1 MKKLLISRILACL
14 IFLTIWGSKTYA
26 QGSTSSIDAG
36 TETFKITSNTRI
48 NSQKTEYQ
56 YYASAN
62 ISLFIGA
69 DEVWKNDEIYSGK
82 YYLSSGGNMGI
93 KQDGNPKK
101 QTKAGYYKAEQTN
114 DNKSAC
120 IALPNTGNYFHFL
133 FHTKGKITLAFN
145 VKYKI
150 DPAKP
155 DEKNQ
160 KDLYVAKATNETV
173 TVVEKNNKK
182 NNYYTTRRGITPS
195 SIKVTTTENTETTET
210 KIDPQESDDNK
221 YFKIRAVG
229 GDHPMVIKFDA
240 EAGDEYC
247 IWMSSAEEFALG
259 GFTFNV
265 DDSQRF
271 TPWTP
276 VVHRQIE
283 FGKSPKDME
292 NADAKAPS
300 GVEDITFMYGG
311 WTNHTNAV
319 KAATWNADN
328 STWGFND
335 NGTENTTYTID
346 GNEKTDEWAKV
357 KAESETTEKL
367 VTLDGYGKF
376 TAGCGQVPTDQY
388 GNAYNPPATSA
399 APSVANIPCRGTYYK
414 FEPAKDGTLN
424 VYVRQ
429 AANSPLY
436 LVDET
441 GKPQKSIDYK
451 AGNDATF
458 TEGADASYTINKLA
472 ACRYGFDVKAGKTYV
487 LFQNNATL
495 GFYGFTFGASSTE
508 ATNVSISQTNG
519 YTYEAK
525 NNATVTLTKP
535 LTANVWNTI
544 CLPFS
549 MTEQQVRN
557 AFGENARIA
566 EFKKVEESGNKE
578 VALFGMHYYQLITAG
593 KPCLIKP
600 SKVSDNYTITG
611 VTIDAKEALTVTDS
625 NKKFDF
631 VGTYATTSMPVN
643 SHFLGSNNGKLYYI
657 TAAKDISG
665 LKAFLKPAENNSG
678 AKLSIAFDSTDN
690 DQDNNTTG
698 IEAIKDYTDQD
709 AANSSANKG
718 IYNINGQFMGTNPA
732 ILPQGIYVKNG
743 KKFIVK

>member
-1 MKKLLISRILACL
+1 MKRLFTSRILACL

-26 QGSTSSIDAG
+26 QGSISSYSAG
-36 TETFKITSNTRI
+36 TETFEITSNTKI
-48 NSQKTEYQ
+48 NSQETEYQ

-69 DEVWKNDEIYSGK
+69 KEVWKEPKLIGDS
-82 YYLSSGGNMGI
+82 YYLSSKGNPGI
-93 KQDGNPKK
+93 KPDDNGKEID
-101 QTKAGYYKAEQTN
+101 AEFKESQN
-114 DNKSAC
+114 C

-133 FHTKGKITLAFN
+133 FHTKGNIKLAFN
-145 VKYKI
+145 VKY
-150 DPAKP
+150 AKAGN
-155 DEKNQ
+155 KY
-160 KDLYVAKATNETV
+160 LYVEKATNETV
-173 TVVEKNNKK
+173 TIVDNN
-182 NNYYTTRRGITPS
+182 NNYTTTKGITTSPEKTKAS
-195 SIKVTTTENTETTET
+195 PTTSGITITNVRSEN
-210 KIDPQESDDNK
+210 NR
-221 YFKIRAVG
+221 YFQVNAPIG
-229 GDHPMVIKFDA
+229 YNSLLIEIDA
-240 EAGDEYC
+240 EAGEEYY
-247 IWMSSAEEFALG
+247 IWMPSAENFALG
-259 GFTFNV
+259 GFTFDV
-265 DDSQRF
+265 DKSQLF
-271 TPWTP
+271 TPWKP

-283 FGKSPKDME
+283 FGKSPKEME
-292 NADAKAPS
+292 NADGNAPS

-311 WTNHTNAV
+311 WTNHPNAV
-319 KAATWNADN
+319 KAATWDATNLN
-328 STWGFND
+328 WGFGE
-335 NGTENTTYTID
+335 NGTDNTTYTIN
-346 GNEKTDEWAKV
+346 NEQKIDKWETV
-357 KAESETTEKL
+357 KAESETT
-367 VTLDGYGKF
+367 TLDGYGKF

-388 GNAYNPPATSA
+388 GKTYTPTTSA

-429 AANSPLY
+429 AAESPLF

-451 AGNDATF
+451 AGNAATI
-458 TEGADASYTINKLA
+458 TEGDDVSYTIKKLA

-508 ATNVSISQTNG
+508 ISNVTISQAKG

-525 NNATVTLTKP
+525 NNVTVNLTKP
-535 LTANVWNTI
+535 LKANVWNAI

-549 MTEQQVRN
+549 MTEQQVRST
-557 AFGENARIA
+557 FGENARIA

-600 SKVSDNYTITG
+600 SKVSDTYAIEG
-611 VTIDAKEALTVTDS
+611 VTIDAEKALTIDDP
-625 NKKFDF
+625 NNKFDF

-643 SHFLGSNNGKLYYI
+643 SHYLGSNDGKLYYI
-657 TAAKDISG
+657 TAKKEISG

-718 IYNINGQFMGTNPA
+718 IYNINGQFVGTNPA

>member
-1 MKKLLISRILACL
+1 MKRLFTSRILACL

-26 QGSTSSIDAG
+26 QEAG
-36 TETFKITSNTRI
+36 TETFEITSSTSI
-48 NSQKTEYQ
+48 PKQSTEYQ

-69 DEVWKNDEIYSGK
+69 DEVWENPKLIGSK
-82 YYLSSGGNMGI
+82 YYLSSQGNPGI
-93 KQDGNPKK
+93 KPNNNGKEID
-101 QTKAGYYKAEQTN
+101 AEF
-114 DNKSAC
+114 DKSQNC
-120 IALPNTGNYFHFL
+120 IPLPNTGNYFHFL
-133 FHTKGKITLAFN
+133 FHTKGKIILAFN
-145 VKYKI
+145 VNY
-150 DPAKP
+150 AKP
-155 DEKNQ
+155 GNKY
-160 KDLYVAKATNETV
+160 LYVEKPTNKDV
-173 TVVEKNNKK
+173 TLINNG
-182 NNYYTTRRGITPS
+182 NNYT
-195 SIKVTTTENTETTET
+195 T
-210 KIDPQESDDNK
+210 KIGISSEKTQVTSTGTTIKEPQSGDNR
-221 YFKIRAVG
+221 YFQINASA
-229 GDHPMVIKFDA
+229 GDHPMVINIDA
-240 EAGDEYC
+240 EAGEEYY
-247 IWMSSAEEFALG
+247 IWMYKAEKFALG

-292 NADAKAPS
+292 KNADAKAPS

-311 WTNHTNAV
+311 WTNHPNAV
-319 KAATWNADN
+319 KAATWDTNN
-328 STWGFND
+328 KTWGFND
-335 NGTENTTYTID
+335 NGTDNTTYTIN
-346 GNEKTDEWAKV
+346 NEQKIDKWEDV
-357 KAESETTEKL
+357 KAESGTTEKL

-429 AANSPLY
+429 AANNPLF

-451 AGNDATF
+451 AGNDAKF
-458 TEGADASYTINKLA
+458 TEGTDASYVIDKLA
-472 ACRYGFDVKAGKTYV
+472 TCRYGFDVKAGKTYV

-495 GFYGFTFGASSTE
+495 GFYGFTFGASSQNS
-508 ATNVSISQTNG
+508 ANVTISQAEG

-525 NNATVTLTKP
+525 NNATVNLTKP
-535 LTANVWNTI
+535 LNANVWNAI

-549 MTEQQVRN
+549 MTEQQVRS
-557 AFGENARIA
+557 AFGKDARIA
-566 EFKKVEESGNKE
+566 EFKKVEESGKK
-578 VALFGMHYYQLITAG
+578 ALFGMHYYQLITAG

-600 SKVSDNYTITG
+600 SQVSETYTIKG
-611 VTIDAKEALTVTDS
+611 VTIDAENALTIVDS

-631 VGTYATTSMPVN
+631 VGTYTPTTMPAN
-643 SHFLGSNNGKLYYI
+643 SHFLSSNDGKLYYI
-657 TAAKDISG
+657 TADKEISG

>member
-1 MKKLLISRILACL
+1 MKKLLTSRILACL
-14 IFLTIWGSKTYA
+14 IFLTILGSKTYA
-26 QGSTSSIDAG
+26 QGSTSSYDAG
-36 TETFKITSNTRI
+36 TETFEITSNTKI
-48 NSQKTEYQ
+48 NSQSTEYQ

-69 DEVWKNDEIYSGK
+69 DEVWKNEEIFSGK

-93 KQDGNPKK
+93 KQDKDQNK
-101 QTKAGYYKAEQTN
+101 QTDAGYYKAEKTTGN
-114 DNKSAC
+114 SAC

-133 FHTKGKITLAFN
+133 FHTKGKIKLAFN
-145 VKYKI
+145 VNYAKETGKY
-150 DPAKP
+150 
-155 DEKNQ
+155 
-160 KDLYVAKATNETV
+160 LYVEKATNEPV
-173 TVVEKNNKK
+173 TVVYKNN
-182 NNYYTTRRGITPS
+182 NYTTRRGKTPS
-195 SIKVTTTENTETTET
+195 SINVTATTTET
-210 KIDPQESDDNK
+210 KIEPQESGDNK
-221 YFKIRAVG
+221 YFKISGVG
-229 GDHPMVIKFDA
+229 GNHPMEIVFDA

-265 DDSQRF
+265 DKTQLF
-271 TPWTP
+271 TPWKP

-283 FGKSPKDME
+283 YGKSPEDMKD
-292 NADAKAPS
+292 ADANAPS

-311 WTNHTNAV
+311 WTNHPNAV
-319 KAATWNADN
+319 KAATWDANN
-328 STWGFND
+328 KTWGFND
-335 NGTENTTYTID
+335 NGTDKTTYTIN
-346 GNEKTDEWAKV
+346 NEKKIDKWEEV
-357 KAESETTEKL
+357 KAESETTEHL
-367 VTLDGYGKF
+367 VTLDSYAKF

-388 GNAYNPPATSA
+388 GNAYTPATSA
-399 APSVANIPCRGTYYK
+399 APNVANIPCRGTYYK

-424 VYVRQ
+424 IYVRQ
-429 AANSPLY
+429 AADSPLY

-441 GKPQKSIDYK
+441 GKSQKSIDYK
-451 AGNDATF
+451 AGNDAKF
-458 TEGADASYTINKLA
+458 TEGTDASYTINKLA

-487 LFQNNATL
+487 LFQNNEKL

-508 ATNVSISQTNG
+508 ETKVSISQTDG

-535 LTANVWNTI
+535 LKANVWNAI

-557 AFGENARIA
+557 AFGEDARIA
-566 EFKKVEESGNKE
+566 EFKKVEESGKKD

-611 VTIDAKEALTVTDS
+611 VTIDTEKALTVTDS

-631 VGTYATTSMPVN
+631 VGTYAPTTMPTN
-643 SHFLGSNNGKLYYI
+643 SHFLGSNDGKLYYI
-657 TAAKDISG
+657 TTAKNISG
-665 LKAFLKPAENNSG
+665 LKAFLKPADNNSG

-690 DQDNNTTG
+690 DFDNNTTG
-698 IEAIKDYTDQD
+698 IEAIKDYTEQD

>member
-1 MKKLLISRILACL
+1 MKRLLTSRILTCL
-14 IFLTIWGSKTYA
+14 IFLTIWESKTYA
-26 QGSTSSIDAG
+26 QGSISSYTAG
-36 TETFKITSNTRI
+36 TETFEITSNTSI
-48 NSQKTEYQ
+48 PKQSTEYQ

-69 DEVWKNDEIYSGK
+69 NEVWEDPKPIGGK
-82 YYLSSGGNMGI
+82 YYLNSQGNPGI
-93 KQDGNPKK
+93 QQDGSSNNNQQIDAGFDK
-101 QTKAGYYKAEQTN
+101 TK
-114 DNKSAC
+114 SC

-133 FHTKGKITLAFN
+133 FHTKGKIKLAFN
-145 VKYKI
+145 VNYANQTNKYLYI
-150 DPAKP
+150 EKP
-155 DEKNQ
+155 
-160 KDLYVAKATNETV
+160 T
-173 TVVEKNNKK
+173 KNNVTLTNKG
-182 NNYYTTRRGITPS
+182 NNYTTKIGIS
-195 SIKVTTTENTETTET
+195 SEKTKVTSTGTTITE
-210 KIDPQESDDNK
+210 PQSGDNR
-221 YFKIRAVG
+221 YFKINASA
-229 GDHPMVIKFDA
+229 GDHSILIEIDA
-240 EAGDEYC
+240 EAGEEYY
-247 IWMSSAEEFALG
+247 IWMYKAEKFALG
-259 GFTFNV
+259 GFTFDV
-265 DDSQRF
+265 DESQLF
-271 TPWTP
+271 TPWKP

-283 FGKSPKDME
+283 YGKSPANMK
-292 NADAKAPS
+292 NADGNAPS
-300 GVEDITFMYGG
+300 GVKDITFMYGG
-311 WTNHTNAV
+311 WTNHPNAV
-319 KAATWNADN
+319 RAATWDEANK
-328 STWGFND
+328 TWGFND
-335 NGTENTTYTID
+335 NGTDNTKYTIN
-346 GNEKTDEWAKV
+346 GNEKTDNWEEV
-357 KAESETTEKL
+357 KAESETTDKL
-367 VTLDGYGKF
+367 VTLDGYTKF
-376 TAGCGQVPTDQY
+376 TSGCGQVPTDQY
-388 GNAYNPPATSA
+388 GKAFDPTQTSSAT
-399 APSVANIPCRGTYYK
+399 PSVANIPCRGTYYK

-451 AGNDATF
+451 AGNDAKI
-458 TEGADASYTINKLA
+458 TEGTDASYTINKLA

-487 LFQNNATL
+487 LFQNNETL

-508 ATNVSISQTNG
+508 ISNVTISQAEG

-535 LTANVWNTI
+535 LKANVWNAI

-549 MTEQQVRN
+549 MTEQQVRS
-557 AFGENARIA
+557 AFGEDARIA
-566 EFKKVEESGNKE
+566 EFKKVEESGKKD

-611 VTIDAKEALTVTDS
+611 VTIDTEKALTVTDS

-643 SHFLGSNNGKLYYI
+643 SHFLGSNDGKLYYI
-657 TAAKDISG
+657 TTSKNISG
-665 LKAFLKPAENNSG
+665 LKAFLKPADNNSG

-690 DQDNNTTG
+690 DFDNNTTG
-698 IEAIKDYTDQD
+698 IEAIKDYMDQD

>member
-1 MKKLLISRILACL
+1 MKRLLTSRILACL

-26 QGSTSSIDAG
+26 QGSISSYTAG
-36 TETFKITSNTRI
+36 TETFKITSNTSI
-48 NSQKTEYQ
+48 PKQNTEYQ

-69 DEVWKNDEIYSGK
+69 DEVWKNEEIFSGK

-93 KQDGNPKK
+93 RQDEDPTK
-101 QTKAGYYKAEQTN
+101 QTDAGYYKAERTTGS
-114 DNKSAC
+114 SAC

-133 FHTKGKITLAFN
+133 FHTKGKIKLAFN
-145 VKYKI
+145 VKYRDNAT
-150 DPAKP
+150 DPTKL
-155 DEKNQ
+155 NQ
-160 KDLYVAKATNETV
+160 KDLYVEKATNETV
-173 TVVEKNNKK
+173 TVVDKNKK
-182 NNYYTTRRGITPS
+182 NNYTTRRGITPS
-195 SIKVTTTENTETTET
+195 SIKVTTTENTETTGT
-210 KIDPQESDDNK
+210 KIDPQESDNNK
-221 YFKIRAVG
+221 YFKIKAVG
-229 GDHPMVIKFDA
+229 GDHPMDIEFDA

-259 GFTFNV
+259 GFTFDV
-265 DDSQRF
+265 DESQLF
-271 TPWTP
+271 TPWKP

-283 FGKSPKDME
+283 FGKNPKEIEDG
-292 NADAKAPS
+292 NAPS

-311 WTNHTNAV
+311 WTNHPNAV
-319 KAATWNADN
+319 KAATWNEAN
-328 STWGFND
+328 KTWGFNE
-335 NGTENTTYTID
+335 NGTDNTKYTIND
-346 GNEKTDEWAKV
+346 NEKTDKWEDV
-357 KAESETTEKL
+357 KAESATTEQL
-367 VTLDGYGKF
+367 FTLDGYAKF
-376 TAGCGQVPTDQY
+376 TPGCGQVPTDQY
-388 GNAYNPPATSA
+388 GNNYTPTTSA
-399 APSVANIPCRGTYYK
+399 VPSVANIPCRGTYYK
-414 FEPAKDGTLN
+414 FEPDKDGTLN

-451 AGNDATF
+451 AGNDATIYPG
-458 TEGADASYTINKLA
+458 TDGSYIIDKLA
-472 ACRYGFDVKAGKTYV
+472 ACRYGFEVQAGKTYV
-487 LFQNNATL
+487 LFQNNAKL

-508 ATNVSISQTNG
+508 ATNVSISQADG

-535 LTANVWNTI
+535 LKANVWNAI

-557 AFGENARIA
+557 AFGKDARIA
-566 EFKKVEESGNKE
+566 EFKKVDESGKKA
-578 VALFGMHYYQLITAG
+578 VASFGMHYYQLITAG

-600 SKVSDNYTITG
+600 SQVNENDTYTIKG
-611 VTIDAKEALTVTDS
+611 VTIDAEKALTIADS

-631 VGTYATTSMPVN
+631 VGTYARTTMPAN

-657 TAAKDISG
+657 TADKEISG
-665 LKAFLKPAENNSG
+665 LKAFFKPVSTSN

-690 DQDNNTTG
+690 DFDNNTTG
-698 IEAIKDYTDQD
+698 IEAIKDYMDQD

>member
-1 MKKLLISRILACL
+1 MKRLLTSRILTCL

-26 QGSTSSIDAG
+26 QSSNIAG
-36 TETFKITSNTRI
+36 TETFEITSSTKI
-48 NSQKTEYQ
+48 PKQSTEYQ

-69 DEVWKNDEIYSGK
+69 DEVWKNEKILGEK

-93 KQDGNPKK
+93 RQDNNQKK
-101 QTKAGYYKAEQTN
+101 QTDAGYYEAKETTGN
-114 DNKSAC
+114 SAC

-133 FHTKGKITLAFN
+133 FHTKGNIKLAFN
-145 VKYKI
+145 AKYKR
-150 DPAKP
+150 DPAEP
-155 DEKNQ
+155 DKKNQ
-160 KDLYVAKATNETV
+160 KYLYVEKATNEPV
-173 TVVEKNNKK
+173 TVVSKGNK
-182 NNYYTTRRGITPS
+182 YTTRRGITPS
-195 SIKVTTTENTETTET
+195 SIKVTATTETTIE
-210 KIDPQESDDNK
+210 PQESGDNK
-221 YFKIRAVG
+221 YFKIIGVG
-229 GDHPMVIKFDA
+229 GDHPMVIEFDA

-259 GFTFNV
+259 GFTFDV
-265 DDSQRF
+265 DESQLF
-271 TPWTP
+271 TPWKP

-283 FGKSPKDME
+283 YGKSPANMK
-292 NADAKAPS
+292 NADGNAPS

-311 WTNHTNAV
+311 WTNHPNAV
-319 KAATWNADN
+319 KAAIWNDTEK
-328 STWGFND
+328 TWGFND
-335 NGTENTTYTID
+335 NGTANTTYTV
-346 GNEKTDEWAKV
+346 NTETKTDKWEEV
-357 KAESETTEKL
+357 KPESGTTDNL
-367 VTLDGYGKF
+367 VTLDGYTKF
-376 TAGCGQVPTDQY
+376 TSGCGQAPTDQY
-388 GNAYNPPATSA
+388 GKAYDPTQASSA
-399 APSVANIPCRGTYYK
+399 NPSVANIPCRGTYYK
-414 FEPAKDGTLN
+414 LEPAKDGTLN

-429 AANSPLY
+429 AANSPLF

-458 TEGADASYTINKLA
+458 TEGTDASYSIDKLA
-472 ACRYGFDVKAGKTYV
+472 ACRYGFNVKAGKTYV
-487 LFQNNATL
+487 LFQNNEKL
-495 GFYGFTFGASSTE
+495 GFYGLTFGASSTAE
-508 ATNVSISQTNG
+508 TTVSISQNDG

-535 LTANVWNTI
+535 LKANVWNAI

-557 AFGENARIA
+557 AFGEDARIA
-566 EFKKVEESGNKE
+566 EFKKVDESGKKA
-578 VALFGMHYYQLITAG
+578 VASFGMHYYQLITAG

-600 SKVSDNYTITG
+600 SQVNDTYTIKG
-611 VTIDAKEALTVTDS
+611 VTIDAEQALTIADS

-631 VGTYATTSMPVN
+631 VGTYAPTTMPAN
-643 SHFLGSNNGKLYYI
+643 SHFLGSNDGKLYYI
-657 TAAKDISG
+657 TADKEISG
-665 LKAFLKPAENNSG
+665 LKAFFKPVSTSN

-690 DQDNNTTG
+690 DFDNNTTG
-698 IEAIKDYTDQD
+698 IEAIKDYMDQD

>member
-1 MKKLLISRILACL
+1 MKRLFTSRILACL

-26 QGSTSSIDAG
+26 QEAG
-36 TETFKITSNTRI
+36 TETFEITSNTSI
-48 NSQKTEYQ
+48 PKQSTEYQ

-69 DEVWKNDEIYSGK
+69 DEVWENPKLIGSK
-82 YYLSSGGNMGI
+82 YYLSSQGNPGI
-93 KQDGNPKK
+93 KPDDNGKEID
-101 QTKAGYYKAEQTN
+101 AEFDKFQN
-114 DNKSAC
+114 C
-120 IALPNTGNYFHFL
+120 IPLPNTGNYFHFL
-133 FHTKGKITLAFN
+133 FHTKGKIILAFN
-145 VKYKI
+145 VNYANPGNKY
-150 DPAKP
+150 
-155 DEKNQ
+155 
-160 KDLYVAKATNETV
+160 LYVEKPTNKDV
-173 TVVEKNNKK
+173 TLTYKG
-182 NNYYTTRRGITPS
+182 NNYT
-195 SIKVTTTENTETTET
+195 T
-210 KIDPQESDDNK
+210 KIGISSEKTQVTSTGTEITEPQSGDNR
-221 YFKIRAVG
+221 YFKIYASTK
-229 GDHPMVIKFDA
+229 GDHPMVINIDA
-240 EAGDEYC
+240 EAGEEYF
-247 IWMSSAEEFALG
+247 IWMASAENFALG

-292 NADAKAPS
+292 KNADAKAPS

-319 KAATWNADN
+319 KAATWDAIKR
-328 STWGFND
+328 TWGFND
-335 NGTENTTYTID
+335 NGNENTTSYTIN
-346 GNEKTDEWAKV
+346 NEQKIDKWETV

-388 GNAYNPPATSA
+388 GNAYNTPATSA

-429 AANSPLY
+429 AAGKPLF
-436 LVDET
+436 LIDET

-451 AGNDATF
+451 AGNDAKF
-458 TEGADASYTINKLA
+458 TETDAPYIIDKLA

-508 ATNVSISQTNG
+508 ATNVSISQNND

-549 MTEQQVRN
+549 MTEQQVRS
-557 AFGENARIA
+557 AFGEDARIA
-566 EFKKVEESGNKE
+566 EFKKVDESGNKE

-611 VTIDAKEALTVTDS
+611 VTIDAEKALTVTDS

-631 VGTYATTSMPVN
+631 VGTYAPTTMPTN
-643 SHFLGSNNGKLYYI
+643 SHFLGSNDGKLYYI
-657 TAAKDISG
+657 TADKEISG
-665 LKAFLKPAENNSG
+665 LKAFFQPVSTSN

-690 DQDNNTTG
+690 DLDNNTTG

-718 IYNINGQFMGTNPA
+718 IYNINGQFVGTNPA

>member
-1 MKKLLISRILACL
+1 MKKLLTSRILACL

-26 QGSTSSIDAG
+26 QGSISSYTAG
-36 TETFKITSNTRI
+36 TETFEITSNTSI
-48 NSQKTEYQ
+48 PKQSTEYQ

-69 DEVWKNDEIYSGK
+69 YEVWENPKLIGGK
-82 YYLSSGGNMGI
+82 YYLSSQGNMGI
-93 KQDGNPKK
+93 KQDGNPNNQKD
-101 QTKAGYYKAEQTN
+101 AGYYKAEETTGN
-114 DNKSAC
+114 SAC

-133 FHTKGKITLAFN
+133 FHTKGHIKLAFN
-145 VKYKI
+145 AKYKK
-150 DPAKP
+150 DTSTK
-155 DEKNQ
+155 KN
-160 KDLYVAKATNETV
+160 KKNLYVAKATNNTV
-173 TVVEKNNKK
+173 TVIDDANN
-182 NNYYTTRRGITPS
+182 NYTTRRGITPS
-195 SIKVTTTENTETTET
+195 NISVTTTEITATTGTEI
-210 KIDPQESDDNK
+210 KPQESGANQ
-221 YFKIRAVG
+221 YFKISAYG
-229 GDHPMVIKFDA
+229 GDHPMVIDFDA

-247 IWMSSAEEFALG
+247 IWMSSAENFALG
-259 GFTFNV
+259 GFTFDV
-265 DDSQRF
+265 DESQLF
-271 TPWTP
+271 TPWKP

-283 FGKSPKDME
+283 FGKSPEDMKD
-292 NADAKAPS
+292 ADANAPS
-300 GVEDITFMYGG
+300 GVEDITLMYGG

-319 KAATWNADN
+319 KAATWDATNK
-328 STWGFND
+328 TWGFND
-335 NGTENTTYTID
+335 NGTDNTTYTID
-346 GNEKTDEWAKV
+346 GNVKTDEWAEV
-357 KAESETTEKL
+357 KAEDQL

-388 GNAYNPPATSA
+388 GKTYTPTTSA

-429 AANSPLY
+429 AANYPLY

-451 AGNDATF
+451 AGNDANF
-458 TEGADASYTINKLA
+458 TEGPDASYVIDKLA

-535 LTANVWNTI
+535 LSANVWNAI

-566 EFKKVEESGNKE
+566 EFKKVDESGKNA
-578 VALFGMHYYQLITAG
+578 VASFGMHYYQLITAG

-600 SKVSDNYTITG
+600 SKVSNTYTIQG
-611 VTIDAKEALTVTDS
+611 VTIDAEKALTIVDS

-631 VGTYATTSMPVN
+631 VGTYATTSMLVN
-643 SHFLGSNNGKLYYI
+643 SHFLGSNDGKLYYI
-657 TAAKDISG
+657 TTAKNISG
-665 LKAFLKPAENNSG
+665 LKAFLKPVENNPAG

>member
-1 MKKLLISRILACL
+1 MKKLLTSRILACL

-26 QGSTSSIDAG
+26 QGSTSSYTAG
-36 TETFKITSNTRI
+36 TETFEITSNTRI
-48 NSQKTEYQ
+48 NSQSTEYQ

-69 DEVWKNDEIYSGK
+69 DEVWEDPKPIGGK
-82 YYLSSGGNMGI
+82 YYLSSQGNPGI
-93 KQDGNPKK
+93 QQDGSSNVN
-101 QTKAGYYKAEQTN
+101 QIDAGFDETK
-114 DNKSAC
+114 SC

-133 FHTKGKITLAFN
+133 FHTKGKIKLAFN
-145 VKYKI
+145 VNYANPGNKYLYI
-150 DPAKP
+150 EKP
-155 DEKNQ
+155 
-160 KDLYVAKATNETV
+160 T
-173 TVVEKNNKK
+173 KNNVTLTNKG
-182 NNYYTTRRGITPS
+182 NNYT
-195 SIKVTTTENTETTET
+195 T
-210 KIDPQESDDNK
+210 KIGISSEKTQVTSTGTTITEPQLGDNR
-221 YFKIRAVG
+221 YFKINASA
-229 GDHPMVIKFDA
+229 GDHPMVIEIDA
-240 EAGDEYC
+240 EAGEEYY
-247 IWMSSAEEFALG
+247 IWMYKAEKFALG
-259 GFTFNV
+259 GFTFDV
-265 DDSQRF
+265 DESQLF
-271 TPWTP
+271 TPWKP

-283 FGKSPKDME
+283 YGKSPANMK
-292 NADAKAPS
+292 NADGNAPS

-311 WTNHTNAV
+311 WTNHPNAV
-319 KAATWNADN
+319 KAATWDATNL
-328 STWGFND
+328 TWGFND
-335 NGTENTTYTID
+335 NGTDNTKYTID
-346 GNEKTDEWAKV
+346 GYEKTDEWAEV
-357 KAESETTEKL
+357 KAESGTTEKL

-388 GNAYNPPATSA
+388 GNAYTPATSA

-451 AGNDATF
+451 AGNAATF
-458 TEGADASYTINKLA
+458 KEGKGTDVSYTITELA

-487 LFQNNATL
+487 LFQNNETL

-508 ATNVSISQTNG
+508 ESKVNISQNDG

-535 LTANVWNTI
+535 LTANVWNAI

-557 AFGENARIA
+557 AFGKDARIA

-600 SKVSDNYTITG
+600 SQVSETYTIEG
-611 VTIDAKEALTVTDS
+611 VTIDAEEALTVADS

-631 VGTYATTSMPVN
+631 VGTYAPTTMPVN
-643 SHFLGSNNGKLYYI
+643 SHFLGSNDGKLYYI

-665 LKAFLKPAENNSG
+665 LKAFLKPVENNPAG
-678 AKLSIAFDSTDN
+678 AKLSIAFDSTVN

-732 ILPQGIYVKNG
+732 ILPQGIYVKDG

>member
-1 MKKLLISRILACL
+1 MKELLTSRILACL

-26 QGSTSSIDAG
+26 QGSTSSYSAG
-36 TETFKITSNTRI
+36 TETFEITSNTRI
-48 NSQKTEYQ
+48 PGQSTEYQ

-69 DEVWKNDEIYSGK
+69 DEVWKNDEISGK

-93 KQDGNPKK
+93 RQDENPKK
-101 QTKAGYYKAEQTN
+101 QTDAGFYDAVDTK
-114 DNKSAC
+114 DKSAC

-133 FHTKGKITLAFN
+133 FHTKGKIKLAFN
-145 VKYKI
+145 VKYKF
-150 DPAKP
+150 DPTKP
-155 DEKNQ
+155 DEINQ
-160 KDLYVAKATNETV
+160 KYLYVEKATNETV
-173 TVVEKNNKK
+173 TVIKKGKN
-182 NNYYTTRRGITPS
+182 YTTRRGITPS
-195 SIKVTTTENTETTET
+195 SINVTATTTET
-210 KIDPQESDDNK
+210 KIEPQESDDNK

-229 GDHPMVIKFDA
+229 GDHPMEIEFDA

-259 GFTFNV
+259 GFTFKV

-283 FGKSPKDME
+283 YGKSPANMK
-292 NADAKAPS
+292 NADGNAPS

-311 WTNHTNAV
+311 WTNHPNAV
-319 KAATWNADN
+319 KAATWDPTNI
-328 STWGFND
+328 TWGFND
-335 NGTENTTYTID
+335 NGTDNTTYTIN
-346 GNEKTDEWAKV
+346 NEQKIDKWEEV
-357 KAESETTEKL
+357 KAESETTDKL
-367 VTLDGYGKF
+367 VTLDGYAKF
-376 TAGCGQVPTDQY
+376 TAGCGQFPTDQY
-388 GNAYNPPATSA
+388 GKAYAPNTTSSTV
-399 APSVANIPCRGTYYK
+399 PSVANIPCRGTYYK

-429 AANSPLY
+429 AADSPLY

-458 TEGADASYTINKLA
+458 TEGTDASYVIDKLA

-508 ATNVSISQTNG
+508 ATHVSISQTDG

-535 LTANVWNTI
+535 LKANVWNAI

-549 MTEQQVRN
+549 MTEQQVRS
-557 AFGENARIA
+557 AFGEDARIA
-566 EFKKVEESGNKE
+566 EFKKVDNSGNKA

-600 SKVSDNYTITG
+600 SQVSNTYTING
-611 VTIDAKEALTVTDS
+611 VTIDAEKALTIEDS
-625 NKKFDF
+625 NKMFNF
-631 VGTYATTSMPVN
+631 VGTYASTNMPVN
-643 SHFLGSNNGKLYYI
+643 SHFLGSTDGKLYYI
-657 TAAKDISG
+657 TKAKDISG
-665 LKAFLKPAENNSG
+665 LKAFLKPVDNTSASTGN
-678 AKLSIAFDSTDN
+678 AKLSIAFDKTDN
-690 DQDNNTTG
+690 SPDNNTTG

-709 AANSSANKG
+709 SANSSANKG
-718 IYNINGQFMGTNPA
+718 IYNINGQFVGTNPA
-732 ILPQGIYVKNG
+732 ILSQGIYVVNG

>member
-1 MKKLLISRILACL
+1 MKRLLTSRILACL

-26 QGSTSSIDAG
+26 QGGISSYTAG
-36 TETFKITSNTRI
+36 TETFEITSNTRI
-48 NSQKTEYQ
+48 NSQSTEYQ

-69 DEVWKNDEIYSGK
+69 DEVWEDSKPIGGK
-82 YYLSSGGNMGI
+82 YYLSSQGNPGI
-93 KQDGNPKK
+93 QQDGSSNVN
-101 QTKAGYYKAEQTN
+101 QIDAGFDETK
-114 DNKSAC
+114 SC

-133 FHTKGKITLAFN
+133 FHTKGKIKLAFN
-145 VKYKI
+145 VNYANPGNKYLYI
-150 DPAKP
+150 EKP
-155 DEKNQ
+155 
-160 KDLYVAKATNETV
+160 T
-173 TVVEKNNKK
+173 KNNVTLTNKG
-182 NNYYTTRRGITPS
+182 NNYT
-195 SIKVTTTENTETTET
+195 T
-210 KIDPQESDDNK
+210 KIGISSEKTQVTSTGTTITEPQLGDNR
-221 YFKIRAVG
+221 YFKINASA
-229 GDHPMVIKFDA
+229 GDHPMVIEIDA
-240 EAGDEYC
+240 EAGEEYY
-247 IWMSSAEEFALG
+247 IWMYKAEKFALG
-259 GFTFNV
+259 GFTFDV
-265 DDSQRF
+265 DESQLF
-271 TPWTP
+271 TPWKP

-283 FGKSPKDME
+283 YGKSPANMK
-292 NADAKAPS
+292 NADGNAPS

-311 WTNHTNAV
+311 WTNHPNAV
-319 KAATWNADN
+319 KAATWDATNL
-328 STWGFND
+328 TWGFND
-335 NGTENTTYTID
+335 NGTDNTKYTID
-346 GNEKTDEWAKV
+346 GYEKTDEWAEV
-357 KAESETTEKL
+357 KAESGTTEKL

-388 GNAYNPPATSA
+388 GNAYTPATSA

-451 AGNDATF
+451 AGNAATF
-458 TEGADASYTINKLA
+458 KEGKGTDVSYTITELA

-487 LFQNNATL
+487 LFQNNETL

-508 ATNVSISQTNG
+508 ESKVNISQNDG

-535 LTANVWNTI
+535 LTANVWNAI

-557 AFGENARIA
+557 AFGKDARIA

-600 SKVSDNYTITG
+600 SQVSETYTIEG
-611 VTIDAKEALTVTDS
+611 VTIDAEEALTVADS

-631 VGTYATTSMPVN
+631 VGTYAPTTMPVN
-643 SHFLGSNNGKLYYI
+643 SHFLGSNDGKLYYI

-665 LKAFLKPAENNSG
+665 LKAFLKPVENNPAG
-678 AKLSIAFDSTDN
+678 AKLSIAFDSTVN

-732 ILPQGIYVKNG
+732 ILPQGIYVKDG

>member
-1 MKKLLISRILACL
+1 MKKLLTSRILACL
-14 IFLTIWGSKTYA
+14 IFLTILGSKTYA
-26 QGSTSSIDAG
+26 QGSTSSYSAG
-36 TETFKITSNTRI
+36 TETFEITSNTRI
-48 NSQKTEYQ
+48 PGQSTEYQ

-69 DEVWKNDEIYSGK
+69 DEVWKNDEISGK

-93 KQDGNPKK
+93 RQDENPKK
-101 QTKAGYYKAEQTN
+101 QTDAGFYDAVDTK
-114 DNKSAC
+114 DKSAC

-133 FHTKGKITLAFN
+133 FHTKGKIKLAFN
-145 VKYKI
+145 VKYKF
-150 DPAKP
+150 DPTKP
-155 DEKNQ
+155 DEINQ
-160 KDLYVAKATNETV
+160 KYLYVEKATNETV
-173 TVVEKNNKK
+173 TVIKKGKN
-182 NNYYTTRRGITPS
+182 YTTRRGITPS
-195 SIKVTTTENTETTET
+195 SINVTATTTET
-210 KIDPQESDDNK
+210 KIEPQESDDNK

-229 GDHPMVIKFDA
+229 GDHPMEIEFDA

-259 GFTFNV
+259 GFTFKV

-283 FGKSPKDME
+283 SGKSPKEME
-292 NADAKAPS
+292 NADRNAPS
-300 GVEDITFMYGG
+300 GVEDISFMYGG
-311 WTNHTNAV
+311 WTNHPNAV
-319 KAATWNADN
+319 KAATWNDTEK
-328 STWGFND
+328 TWGFNE
-335 NGTENTTYTID
+335 NGTANTTYTINNKQKID
-346 GNEKTDEWAKV
+346 KWEDV

-367 VTLDGYGKF
+367 VTLDGYAKF

-388 GNAYNPPATSA
+388 GKAYTPATSA
-399 APSVANIPCRGTYYK
+399 APNVANIPCRGTYYK

-429 AANSPLY
+429 AADSPLY

-458 TEGADASYTINKLA
+458 KEGTDASYTINKLA

-519 YTYEAK
+519 YTYKAK

-535 LTANVWNTI
+535 LKENVWNAI

-549 MTEQQVRN
+549 MTEQQVRS
-557 AFGENARIA
+557 AFGEDARIA
-566 EFKKVEESGNKE
+566 EFKKVEESGKKD

-600 SKVSDNYTITG
+600 SQVSDTYTISG
-611 VTIDAKEALTVTDS
+611 VTIDAEKALTIVDS

-643 SHFLGSNNGKLYYI
+643 SHFLGSNDGKLYYI
-657 TAAKDISG
+657 TTAKNISG
-665 LKAFLKPAENNSG
+665 LKAFLKPVENNSG
-678 AKLSIAFDSTDN
+678 AKLSIAFDSTVN

-698 IEAIKDYTDQD
+698 IEAIKDYTEQD

>member
-1 MKKLLISRILACL
+1 MKRLLTSRILTCL

-26 QGSTSSIDAG
+26 QGSISSYTAG
-36 TETFKITSNTRI
+36 TETFKITSNTSI
-48 NSQKTEYQ
+48 KKQNTEYQ

-69 DEVWKNDEIYSGK
+69 DEVWKNEEIFSGK

-93 KQDGNPKK
+93 RQDEDPTK
-101 QTKAGYYKAEQTN
+101 QTDAGYYKAERTTGS
-114 DNKSAC
+114 SAC

-133 FHTKGKITLAFN
+133 FHTKGKIKLAFN
-145 VKYKI
+145 VKYRDNAT
-150 DPAKP
+150 DPTKL
-155 DEKNQ
+155 NQ
-160 KDLYVAKATNETV
+160 KDLYVEKATNETV
-173 TVVEKNNKK
+173 TVVDKNKK
-182 NNYYTTRRGITPS
+182 NNYTTRRGITPS
-195 SIKVTTTENTETTET
+195 SIKVTTTENTETTGT
-210 KIDPQESDDNK
+210 KIDPQESDNNK

-229 GDHPMVIKFDA
+229 GDHPMVIEFDA

-259 GFTFNV
+259 GFTFDV
-265 DDSQRF
+265 DESQLF
-271 TPWTP
+271 TPWKP

-283 FGKSPKDME
+283 FGKSPKETE
-292 NADAKAPS
+292 NTDRNAPS

-311 WTNHTNAV
+311 WTNHPNAV
-319 KAATWNADN
+319 KAATWNETEK
-328 STWGFND
+328 TWGFNE
-335 NGTENTTYTID
+335 NGTVNTTYNVN
-346 GNEKTDEWAKV
+346 NESKMDKWEEV
-357 KAESETTEKL
+357 KAESETTDNL
-367 VTLDGYGKF
+367 VTLDGYTKF
-376 TAGCGQVPTDQY
+376 TPGCGQVPTDQY
-388 GNAYNPPATSA
+388 GKAFNPTQTSSAT
-399 APSVANIPCRGTYYK
+399 PSVANIPCRGTYYK

-429 AANSPLY
+429 AANNPLF

-458 TEGADASYTINKLA
+458 TEGTDASYSIDKLA
-472 ACRYGFDVKAGKTYV
+472 ACRYGFEVQAGKTYV
-487 LFQNNATL
+487 LFQNNEKL

-508 ATNVSISQTNG
+508 VTNVSISQTDD

-525 NNATVTLTKP
+525 NNTTVTLTKP
-535 LTANVWNTI
+535 LKANVWNAI

-566 EFKKVEESGNKE
+566 EFKKVDESGKKA
-578 VALFGMHYYQLITAG
+578 VASFGMHYYQLITAG

-600 SKVSDNYTITG
+600 SQVNENDTYTIKG
-611 VTIDAKEALTVTDS
+611 VTIDAEKALTIADS
-625 NKKFDF
+625 NNLFNF
-631 VGTYATTSMPVN
+631 VGTYARTTMPVN
-643 SHFLGSNNGKLYYI
+643 SHFLGSNDGKLYYI
-657 TAAKDISG
+657 TADKDISG
-665 LKAFLKPAENNSG
+665 LKAFFKPVSTSN

-690 DQDNNTTG
+690 DFDNNTTG
-698 IEAIKDYTDQD
+698 IEAIKDYMDQD

>member
-1 MKKLLISRILACL
+1 MKRLLTTSRILACL
-14 IFLTIWGSKTYA
+14 IFLTILGSKTYA
-26 QGSTSSIDAG
+26 QGSISSYTAG
-36 TETFKITSNTRI
+36 TETFEITSNTSI
-48 NSQKTEYQ
+48 PKQSTEYQ

-69 DEVWKNDEIYSGK
+69 DEVWENEEIFSGK

-93 KQDGNPKK
+93 KQDNNQKK
-101 QTKAGYYKAEQTN
+101 QTDAGYYEAKETTGN
-114 DNKSAC
+114 SAC

-133 FHTKGKITLAFN
+133 FHTKGKIKLDFN
-145 VKYKI
+145 AKYKLNL
-150 DPAKP
+150 AKP
-155 DEKNQ
+155 DERNQ
-160 KDLYVAKATNETV
+160 KYLYVEKATNKTV
-173 TVVEKNNKK
+173 TVVDKKGNK
-182 NNYYTTRRGITPS
+182 YTTRRGITPL
-195 SIKVTTTENTETTET
+195 SINVKATTETT
-210 KIDPQESDDNK
+210 IDTLESGDNK
-221 YFKIRAVG
+221 YFKISGVG
-229 GDHPMVIKFDA
+229 GDHPMVIEFDA

-259 GFTFNV
+259 GFTFDV
-265 DDSQRF
+265 DESQLF
-271 TPWTP
+271 TPWKP

-283 FGKSPKDME
+283 YGKSPANMK
-292 NADAKAPS
+292 NADGNAPS
-300 GVEDITFMYGG
+300 GVKDITFMYGG
-311 WTNHTNAV
+311 WTNHPNAV
-319 KAATWNADN
+319 NAATWDEANK
-328 STWGFND
+328 TWGFND
-335 NGTENTTYTID
+335 NGTDNTKYTIN
-346 GNEKTDEWAKV
+346 GNEKTDNWEEV
-357 KAESETTEKL
+357 KAESETTDKTDKL
-367 VTLDGYGKF
+367 VTLDGYTKF
-376 TAGCGQVPTDQY
+376 TSGCGQVPTDQY
-388 GNAYNPPATSA
+388 GKAFDPTQTSSAT
-399 APSVANIPCRGTYYK
+399 PSVANIPCRGTYYK

-451 AGNDATF
+451 AGNDAKF
-458 TEGADASYTINKLA
+458 TEGTDASYIIDKLA
-472 ACRYGFDVKAGKTYV
+472 ACRYGFEVQAGKTYV
-487 LFQNNATL
+487 LFQNYAML

-508 ATNVSISQTNG
+508 ATNVSISQADG

-535 LTANVWNTI
+535 LKANVWNAI

-557 AFGENARIA
+557 AFGEDARIA
-566 EFKKVEESGNKE
+566 EFKKVDESGKKA
-578 VALFGMHYYQLITAG
+578 VASFGMHYYQLITAG

-600 SKVSDNYTITG
+600 SQVNDTYTIKG
-611 VTIDAKEALTVTDS
+611 VTIDAEQALTIADS

-631 VGTYATTSMPVN
+631 VGTYAPTTMPVN
-643 SHFLGSNNGKLYYI
+643 SHFLGSNDGKLYYI
-657 TAAKDISG
+657 TADKEISG
-665 LKAFLKPAENNSG
+665 LKAFFQPVSTSN

-690 DQDNNTTG
+690 DFDNNTTG
-698 IEAIKDYTDQD
+698 IEAIKDYMDQD

>member
-1 MKKLLISRILACL
+1 MKRLFTSRILACL

-26 QGSTSSIDAG
+26 QEAG
-36 TETFKITSNTRI
+36 TETFEITSNTSI
-48 NSQKTEYQ
+48 PKQSTEYQ

-69 DEVWKNDEIYSGK
+69 DEVWENPKPIGSK
-82 YYLSSGGNMGI
+82 YYLSSQGNPGI
-93 KQDGNPKK
+93 KPDNNEGK
-101 QTKAGYYKAEQTN
+101 QIDAGYVDAQN
-114 DNKSAC
+114 C

-133 FHTKGKITLAFN
+133 FHTKGKITLDFN
-145 VKYKI
+145 VIYSNETTKS
-150 DPAKP
+150 
-155 DEKNQ
+155 
-160 KDLYVAKATNETV
+160 LYVEKATNEPV
-173 TVVEKNNKK
+173 TVVDN
-182 NNYYTTRRGITPS
+182 YTTTKGITTS
-195 SIKVTTTENTETTET
+195 SEKTKASFTTTGTPLKEKRAGANR
-210 KIDPQESDDNK
+210 
-221 YFKIRAVG
+221 YFSVKASA
-229 GDHPMVIKFDA
+229 GDHPIVIEINA
-240 EAGDEYC
+240 EAGEEYY
-247 IWMSSAEEFALG
+247 IWMYKAEKFALG

-292 NADAKAPS
+292 KNADAKAPS

-319 KAATWNADN
+319 KAATWDAIKR
-328 STWGFND
+328 TWGFND
-335 NGTENTTYTID
+335 NGNENTTSYTIN
-346 GNEKTDEWAKV
+346 NEQKIDKWETV

-388 GNAYNPPATSA
+388 GKAYTPATSA
-399 APSVANIPCRGTYYK
+399 VPSVANIPCRGTYYK

-429 AANSPLY
+429 AADSPLY

-458 TEGADASYTINKLA
+458 TEGADVSYTINKLA

-549 MTEQQVRN
+549 MTEQQVRS
-557 AFGENARIA
+557 AFGEDARIA
-566 EFKKVEESGNKE
+566 EFKKVDERKD

-600 SKVSDNYTITG
+600 SQVSDTYTIKG
-611 VTIDAKEALTVTDS
+611 VTIDAENALTIVDS
-625 NKKFDF
+625 NKKFNF

-643 SHFLGSNNGKLYYI
+643 SHFLDSNDGKLYYI
-657 TAAKDISG
+657 TAAKNISG

>member
-1 MKKLLISRILACL
+1 MKRLFTSRILACL

-26 QGSTSSIDAG
+26 QEAG
-36 TETFKITSNTRI
+36 TETFEITSNTKI
-48 NSQKTEYQ
+48 NSQETEYQ

-69 DEVWKNDEIYSGK
+69 KEVWKEPKLIGGS
-82 YYLSSGGNMGI
+82 YYLSSKGNPGI
-93 KQDGNPKK
+93 KPNNNEGK
-101 QTKAGYYKAEQTN
+101 QIDAGYVDAQN
-114 DNKSAC
+114 C

-133 FHTKGKITLAFN
+133 FHTKGKITLDFN
-145 VKYKI
+145 VIYSNETTKS
-150 DPAKP
+150 
-155 DEKNQ
+155 
-160 KDLYVAKATNETV
+160 LYVEKATNEPV
-173 TVVEKNNKK
+173 TVAQNNKD
-182 NNYYTTRRGITPS
+182 YTTTKGITTEKTEASP
-195 SIKVTTTENTETTET
+195 TTTGTNIKAT
-210 KIDPQESDDNK
+210 NK
-221 YFKIRAVG
+221 GYNRYFKVHAPAGNNSLI
-229 GDHPMVIKFDA
+229 IKIDA
-240 EAGDEYC
+240 EAGEEYY
-247 IWMSSAEEFALG
+247 IWMPSAEEFALG
-259 GFTFNV
+259 GFTFDV

-271 TPWTP
+271 TPWKP

-283 FGKSPKDME
+283 WNKSPENMKD
-292 NADAKAPS
+292 ADGTAPS

-319 KAATWNADN
+319 EAATWNDTER
-328 STWGFND
+328 TWGFNE
-335 NGTENTTYTID
+335 NGTANTTYTIN
-346 GNEKTDEWAKV
+346 NEKKIDKWEDV
-357 KAESETTEKL
+357 KAESGTTEKL

-388 GNAYNPPATSA
+388 GKTYTPATSA
-399 APSVANIPCRGTYYK
+399 VPSVANIPCRGTYYK

-429 AANSPLY
+429 AANRPLF

-451 AGNDATF
+451 AGNNATF
-458 TEGADASYTINKLA
+458 TEGKGADVSYTINELA

-508 ATNVSISQTNG
+508 ATNVSISQTND

-549 MTEQQVRN
+549 MTEKQVRN
-557 AFGENARIA
+557 AFGEDARIA
-566 EFKKVEESGNKE
+566 EFKKVDESDKKA
-578 VALFGMHYYQLITAG
+578 VASFGMHYYQLITAG

-600 SKVSDNYTITG
+600 SQVNDTYTIKG
-611 VTIDAKEALTVTDS
+611 VTIDAEKALTIADS
-625 NKKFDF
+625 NNLFNF
-631 VGTYATTSMPVN
+631 VGTYASTTMPAN
-643 SHFLGSNNGKLYYI
+643 SHFLGSNDGKLYYI
-657 TAAKDISG
+657 TADKEISG
-665 LKAFLKPAENNSG
+665 LKAFFKPVSTSN

-690 DQDNNTTG
+690 DFDNNTTG
-698 IEAIKDYTDQD
+698 IEAIKDYMDQD

>member
-1 MKKLLISRILACL
+1 MKRLFTSRILACL
-14 IFLTIWGSKTYA
+14 IFLTIWGNKTYA
-26 QGSTSSIDAG
+26 QGNSAG
-36 TETFKITSNTRI
+36 TETFEITSNTSI
-48 NSQKTEYQ
+48 PKQSTEYQ

-69 DEVWKNDEIYSGK
+69 DETWKNDKINSK

-93 KQDGNPKK
+93 KQDNNPKK
-101 QTKAGYYKAEQTN
+101 QTDAGYYEADQTK
-114 DNKSAC
+114 DNSAC

-133 FHTKGKITLAFN
+133 FHTKGKIKLDFN
-145 VKYKI
+145 VKYKFN
-150 DPAKP
+150 PEKP
-155 DEKNQ
+155 DEINRKY
-160 KDLYVAKATNETV
+160 LYVEKATNKPV
-173 TVVEKNNKK
+173 TVIYKNNE
-182 NNYYTTRRGITPS
+182 YTTRRGKTPS
-195 SIKVTTTENTETTET
+195 SINVTATTTETT
-210 KIDPQESDDNK
+210 IVPLESGDNK
-221 YFKIRAVG
+221 YFKISGVG
-229 GDHPMVIKFDA
+229 GDHPMDIEFDA

-259 GFTFNV
+259 GFTFKV
-265 DDSQRF
+265 DDSQLF

-283 FGKSPKDME
+283 SGKSPKEIDR
-292 NADAKAPS
+292 NAPS

-319 KAATWNADN
+319 EAATWNDTKK
-328 STWGFND
+328 TWGFNE
-335 NGTENTTYTID
+335 NGTANTTYTIN
-346 GNEKTDEWAKV
+346 NEQKIDKWETV
-357 KAESETTEKL
+357 KAESETT
-367 VTLDGYGKF
+367 TLDGYGKF

-388 GNAYNPPATSA
+388 GKAFNPTRTSSTV
-399 APSVANIPCRGTYYK
+399 PSVANIPCRGTYYK

-429 AANSPLY
+429 AADSPLF

-441 GKPQKSIDYK
+441 GKPQKSTDYK
-451 AGNDATF
+451 AGNDAKF
-458 TEGADASYTINKLA
+458 TEGSDASYTIDKLA

-487 LFQNNATL
+487 LFQNNETL
-495 GFYGFTFGASSTE
+495 GFYGFTFGASSQNS
-508 ATNVSISQTNG
+508 ANVTISQAEG

-525 NNATVTLTKP
+525 NNAKVTLTLTKP
-535 LTANVWNTI
+535 LTVNVWNAI

-549 MTEQQVRN
+549 MTEQQVRS
-557 AFGENARIA
+557 AFGKDARIA
-566 EFKKVEESGNKE
+566 EFKKVEESGKNA

-600 SKVSDNYTITG
+600 SQVSETYTIEG
-611 VTIDAKEALTVTDS
+611 VTIDAEKALTIDDP
-625 NKKFDF
+625 NNKFDF

-643 SHFLGSNNGKLYYI
+643 SHFLGSNDGKLYYI
-657 TAAKDISG
+657 TTAKDISG
-665 LKAFLKPAENNSG
+665 LKAFLKPADNNSG

-690 DQDNNTTG
+690 NQDNNTTG

>member
-1 MKKLLISRILACL
+1 MKRLLTSRILACL

-26 QGSTSSIDAG
+26 QGSISSYTAG
-36 TETFKITSNTRI
+36 TETFEITSNTSI
-48 NSQKTEYQ
+48 PKQSTEYQ

-69 DEVWKNDEIYSGK
+69 DEVWKNEEIFSGK

-93 KQDGNPKK
+93 RQDNNQKK
-101 QTKAGYYKAEQTN
+101 QTDAGYYEAKETTGN
-114 DNKSAC
+114 SAC

-133 FHTKGKITLAFN
+133 FHTKGKIKLDFN
-145 VKYKI
+145 AKYKLNL
-150 DPAKP
+150 AKP
-155 DEKNQ
+155 DEINQ
-160 KDLYVAKATNETV
+160 KYLYVEKATNKTV
-173 TVVEKNNKK
+173 TVVDKKGNK
-182 NNYYTTRRGITPS
+182 YTTRRGITPL
-195 SIKVTTTENTETTET
+195 SINVKATTETT
-210 KIDPQESDDNK
+210 IDTLESGDNK
-221 YFKIRAVG
+221 YFKISGVG
-229 GDHPMVIKFDA
+229 GDHPMVIEFDA

-259 GFTFNV
+259 GFTFDV
-265 DDSQRF
+265 DDTQLF
-271 TPWTP
+271 TPWKP

-283 FGKSPKDME
+283 YGKSPANMK
-292 NADAKAPS
+292 NADGNAPS

-311 WTNHTNAV
+311 WTNHPYAV
-319 KAATWNADN
+319 KAATWDEANK
-328 STWGFND
+328 TWGFND
-335 NGTENTTYTID
+335 NGTDKTKYTIN
-346 GNEKTDEWAKV
+346 GNEKTDKWEDV
-357 KAESETTEKL
+357 TSESETT
-367 VTLDGYGKF
+367 TLDGYTKF
-376 TAGCGQVPTDQY
+376 TPGCGQVPTDQY
-388 GNAYNPPATSA
+388 GKAFDPTQTSSAT
-399 APSVANIPCRGTYYK
+399 PSVANIPCRGTYYK

-429 AANSPLY
+429 AANNPLF

-458 TEGADASYTINKLA
+458 TEGTDASYRIDKLA
-472 ACRYGFDVKAGKTYV
+472 ACRYGFEVQAGKTYV
-487 LFQNNATL
+487 LFQNNAIL

-508 ATNVSISQTNG
+508 ATNVSISQADG

-535 LTANVWNTI
+535 LKANVWNAI

-557 AFGENARIA
+557 AFGEEARIA
-566 EFKKVEESGNKE
+566 EFKKVDESGKKA
-578 VALFGMHYYQLITAG
+578 VASFGMHYYQLITAG

-600 SKVSDNYTITG
+600 SQVNDTYTIKG
-611 VTIDAKEALTVTDS
+611 VTIDAEQALSIADS

-631 VGTYATTSMPVN
+631 VGTYAPTTMPAN
-643 SHFLGSNNGKLYYI
+643 SHFLGSNDGKLYYI
-657 TAAKDISG
+657 TADKEISG
-665 LKAFLKPAENNSG
+665 LKAFFKPVSTSN

-690 DQDNNTTG
+690 DFDNNTTG
-698 IEAIKDYTDQD
+698 IEAIKDYMDQD

>member
-1 MKKLLISRILACL
+1 MDI
-14 IFLTIWGSKTYA
+14 
-26 QGSTSSIDAG
+26 
-36 TETFKITSNTRI
+36 E
-48 NSQKTEYQ
+48 
-56 YYASAN
+56 
-62 ISLFIGA
+62 
-69 DEVWKNDEIYSGK
+69 
-82 YYLSSGGNMGI
+82 
-93 KQDGNPKK
+93 
-101 QTKAGYYKAEQTN
+101 
-114 DNKSAC
+114 
-120 IALPNTGNYFHFL
+120 
-133 FHTKGKITLAFN
+133 
-145 VKYKI
+145 
-150 DPAKP
+150 
-155 DEKNQ
+155 
-160 KDLYVAKATNETV
+160 
-173 TVVEKNNKK
+173 
-182 NNYYTTRRGITPS
+182 
-195 SIKVTTTENTETTET
+195 
-210 KIDPQESDDNK
+210 
-221 YFKIRAVG
+221 
-229 GDHPMVIKFDA
+229 FDA

-259 GFTFNV
+259 GFTFKV

-271 TPWTP
+271 TPWKP

-283 FGKSPKDME
+283 FGKRPENMKD
-292 NADAKAPS
+292 ADGTAPS

-311 WTNHTNAV
+311 WTNHPNAV
-319 KAATWNADN
+319 KAATWDADN

-335 NGTENTTYTID
+335 NGNENTTSYTIN
-346 GNEKTDEWAKV
+346 NEQKIDKWETV

-376 TAGCGQVPTDQY
+376 TAGCRQVPTDQY
-388 GNAYNPPATSA
+388 GNAYTPATSA

-451 AGNDATF
+451 AGNDATI
-458 TEGADASYTINKLA
+458 TEGADVSYTIKELA

-508 ATNVSISQTNG
+508 ESKVNISQNDG

-535 LTANVWNTI
+535 LKENVWNAI

-557 AFGENARIA
+557 AFGEDARIA
-566 EFKKVEESGNKE
+566 EFKKVDKSGKK
-578 VALFGMHYYQLITAG
+578 ALFGMHYYQLITAG

-611 VTIDAKEALTVTDS
+611 VTIDAEKALTVTDS

-631 VGTYATTSMPVN
+631 VGTYATTPMPVN
-643 SHFLGSNNGKLYYI
+643 SHFLGSNDGKLYYI
-657 TAAKDISG
+657 TTAKNISG
-665 LKAFLKPAENNSG
+665 LKAFLKPADNNPAG

>member
-1 MKKLLISRILACL
+1 MKRLLTSRILACL
-14 IFLTIWGSKTYA
+14 IFLTIWESKTYA
-26 QGSTSSIDAG
+26 QGSISSYTAG
-36 TETFKITSNTRI
+36 TETFEITSNTSI
-48 NSQKTEYQ
+48 PKQSTEYQ

-69 DEVWKNDEIYSGK
+69 DEVWENPKLIGGK
-82 YYLSSGGNMGI
+82 YYLHSQGGPGILPDGSSN
-93 KQDGNPKK
+93 KNQKD
-101 QTKAGYYKAEQTN
+101 AGYYEAKNTTGN
-114 DNKSAC
+114 SAC

-133 FHTKGKITLAFN
+133 FHTKGKIKLAFN
-145 VKYKI
+145 VNYANPGNKYLYI
-150 DPAKP
+150 EKP
-155 DEKNQ
+155 
-160 KDLYVAKATNETV
+160 T
-173 TVVEKNNKK
+173 KNNVTLTNKG
-182 NNYYTTRRGITPS
+182 NNNTTYTTKIGISSEKTQVS
-195 SIKVTTTENTETTET
+195 SIGTTITEL
-210 KIDPQESDDNK
+210 QSGGDNR
-221 YFKIRAVG
+221 YFKINASA
-229 GDHPMVIKFDA
+229 GDHSMDIVIDA
-240 EAGDEYC
+240 EAGEEYY
-247 IWMSSAEEFALG
+247 IWMYKAEEFALG
-259 GFTFNV
+259 GFTFEV

-271 TPWTP
+271 TPWKP

-283 FGKSPKDME
+283 YGRSPENMKD
-292 NADAKAPS
+292 ADANAPS

-311 WTNHTNAV
+311 WTNHPNAV
-319 KAATWNADN
+319 KAATWDEVKK
-328 STWGFND
+328 TWGFND
-335 NGTENTTYTID
+335 NGNENTKYTIN
-346 GNEKTDEWAKV
+346 GNEKTDNWEEV

-388 GNAYNPPATSA
+388 GNAYTPTTSA

-429 AANSPLY
+429 AANSPLF

-451 AGNDATF
+451 AGNDANF
-458 TEGADASYTINKLA
+458 TEGNDASYTIDKLA
-472 ACRYGFDVKAGKTYV
+472 ACQYGFNVKAGKTYV
-487 LFQNNATL
+487 LFQNNETL

-508 ATNVSISQTNG
+508 ISNVTISQADG
-519 YTYEAK
+519 YAYEAK

-535 LTANVWNTI
+535 LKANVWNAI

-566 EFKKVEESGNKE
+566 EFKKVDESGKKA
-578 VALFGMHYYQLITAG
+578 VASFGMHYYQLITAG

-600 SKVSDNYTITG
+600 SQVNENDTYTIKG
-611 VTIDAKEALTVTDS
+611 VTIDAEKALTIADS
-625 NKKFDF
+625 NNLFNF
-631 VGTYATTSMPVN
+631 VGTYARTTMPVN
-643 SHFLGSNNGKLYYI
+643 SHFLGSNDGKLYYI
-657 TAAKDISG
+657 TADKDISG
-665 LKAFLKPAENNSG
+665 LKAFFKPVSTSN
-678 AKLSIAFDSTDN
+678 AKLSIAFDNTDN
-690 DQDNNTTG
+690 DFDNNTTG
-698 IEAIKDYTDQD
+698 IEAIKDYMDQD